1 MDAVRGEVRVVW
13 VLCRR
18 LDENP
23 TSGDIVHLTAGNAA
37 SDPAKHNATV

>member
-1 MDAVRGEVRVVW
+1 MRGEVRVVW

-23 TSGDIVHLTAGNAA
+23 TSGFLDIVHLTAGNAA